1 MQKHTAGSFI
11 CGYPLMKYNENK
23 CAFISAKVERMS
35 SCNTFFV
42 KSLNAL

>member
-11 CGYPLMKYNENK
+11 CGYENK
-23 CAFISAKVERMS
+23 CAFISAKVQRMS